1 MDFETF
7 VKFLPKIEKEKL
19 LAITA
24 HQKMA
29 PLERFSSLYSAYY
42 DDKNPRKAAVLLLVY
57 PKNREAHLVLIVRN
71 AYEGVHAS
79 QIAFPG
85 GKEEISDSDLSFTAL
100 RETEEEV
107 GVPMEQIKIVRPF
120 SQVYI
125 PPSNFLVAPFLG
137 ITTNELQFRL
147 DPHEVKAIVEFPL
160 RTLLDDEILT
170 EVKMKT
176 SYANEMLVPA
186 FKIEEHIV
194 WGATAMMLSELKE
207 LLKNS
212 INS

>member
-7 VKFLPKIEKEKL
+7 VKLLPKIEKEKL

-29 PLERFSSLYSAYY
+29 PLERFSSLQPSYY
-42 DDKNPRKAAVLLLVY
+42 TNKNPKKAAVLLLVY
-57 PKNREAHLVLIVRN
+57 PKNRIAHLVLIVRN

-85 GKEEISDSDLSFTAL
+85 GKEEISDPDLSFTAL
-100 RETEEEV
+100 RETEEEI
-107 GVPMEQIKIVRPF
+107 GVSMHKIQIIRAF
-120 SQVYI
+120 SEVYI

-137 ITTNELQFRL
+137 IAKEEIQFIL
-147 DPHEVKAIVEFPL
+147 DPHEVKAIIEFPL

-176 SYANEMLVPA
+176 SYASEMLVPA
-186 FKIEEHIV
+186 FKIEDHIV

>member
-29 PLERFSSLYSAYY
+29 PLERFSSLQPAYY
-42 DDKNPRKAAVLLLVY
+42 ADKNPKKAAVLLLIY

-85 GKEEISDSDLSFTAL
+85 GKVEKTDLGLSFTAL
-100 RETEEEV
+100 RETEEEI
-107 GVPMEQIKIVRPF
+107 GVSIHKIQIIRAF
-120 SQVYI
+120 SEVYI
-125 PPSNFLVAPFLG
+125 PPSNFLVLPFLG
-137 ITTNELQFRL
+137 IVKEAIQFNL
-147 DPHEVKAIVEFPL
+147 DPHEVKDIIELPL
-160 RTLLDDEILT
+160 ATLLDDDIIV